1 MKSRVSAGIA
11 CLLVIVFTAG
21 QGFAEQNS
29 ETNER
34 LARMLERFPA
44 ADADGD
50 GVLTLSEA
58 KSFRKNRN
66 SQQKDSTSQKPGNKN
81 QKTNNTSF
89 KNIKYGPHGRN
100 VLDFYKAPSSTPTPL
115 VVYIHGGGF
124 VGGDKNW
131 MAKDVVKMCHENGV
145 SVASINYRFI
155 EDAPI
160 QSIMRDAARSIQFLR
175 YHADKY
181 NIDKRRIASYG
192 GSAGGGI
199 SFWLGF
205 HNDLADAKSKDPVLR
220 ESSRLTA
227 VGSITGQYSYDFA
240 QWPKLLGRSPK
251 ESDNNGGYYYYYWL
265 KGPEEIDS
273 PKGKNIRAD
282 MDMYGMLDESDSPVF
297 LYNDRNIGLNEI
309 RNHDD
314 YIHHPKHH
322 LVIKQRCDEV
332 GLECEN
338 FNFGK
343 PPVGKPVAHQRMM
356 KFFFRHFNS
365 AVKPILPSAK

>member
-1 MKSRVSAGIA
+1 MKSKVSAGIV
-11 CLLVIVFTAG
+11 CLVVIVFAAG
-21 QGFAEQNS
+21 RGFAEQNS

-34 LARMLERFPA
+34 LARMLKRFPA

-58 KSFRKNRN
+58 KRFQKNRKG
-66 SQQKDSTSQKPGNKN
+66 QQKNSARQNPGNRD
-81 QKTNNTSF
+81 QKTDNTPF
-89 KNIKYGPHGRN
+89 KNIKYGQHERN

-124 VGGDKNW
+124 VSGDKSW
-131 MAKDVVKMCHENGV
+131 MTKEVIKTCHENGV
-145 SVASINYRFI
+145 SVAAINYRFLNQ
-155 EDAPI
+155 APL
-160 QSIMRDAARSIQFLR
+160 QVIMRDAARSIQFLR
-175 YHADKY
+175 YRADKY
-181 NIDKRRIASYG
+181 NIDKTRIASYG

-205 HNDLADAKSKDPVLR
+205 HDDLADAKSKDPVLR

-227 VGSITGQYSYDFA
+227 ICSIRGQYSYDFA
-240 QWPKLLGRSPK
+240 RWQKLLGKSPK

-265 KGPEEIDS
+265 KDPEELDS
-273 PKGKNIRAD
+273 PRGKKIRAD

-297 LYNDRNIGLNEI
+297 LYNDRKIGPNEI

-322 LVIKQRCDEV
+322 AVIKKKCDEV
-332 GLECEN
+332 GLECEL
-338 FNFGK
+338 FNFEKASAGK
-343 PPVGKPVAHQRMM
+343 PALHQQML
-356 KFFFRHFNS
+356 KFFFRHFKIG
-365 AVKPILPSAK
+365 AVENPR